1 MSTASVAA
9 VEKSVPQTIGALWFF
24 LTGYGSS
31 SVQEFLTGS
40 KTSSALFMAE
50 STCGLST
57 KQIVAISGNLKARRR
72 LENKRT
78 FATNLNVLR

>member
-1 MSTASVAA
+1 

-24 LTGYGSS
+24 LTGYRSS

-50 STCGLST
+50 SLVGY
-57 KQIVAISGNLKARRR
+57 QQNR
-72 LENKRT
+72 L
-78 FATNLNVLR
+78 